1 MLDLQTRSAE
11 PAEPAGLEPPK
22 PAAAPESE
30 PAPAAGVE
38 KGVSPLRLALRSFRA
53 HRSAMV
59 GLFVLGLFYVV
70 AIFADFTA
78 PYGRDNQVRDLQWT
92 PPTRLHFS
100 DERGFSWRPF
110 IYPIHGYIDPN
121 TFEVKQEPDKSQRS
135 YMRFFTPGDVYKL
148 FGLIPARTHLFGF
161 DEIKPAVEGDQYY
174 TRFYLFGSDLS
185 GRDIF
190 SRICYG
196 SRVSMTIGLIGA
208 AIVFV
213 IGMLIGGISGYF
225 GGIVDDLL
233 QRLCEMVMLLPGFYL
248 LLMLRFVFPMDL
260 DSRTVYFAIVFIL
273 ALVGWA
279 GFARVIRGMVLSI
292 KSNDYV
298 MAARALGMTHW
309 RVITRHVLPNT
320 LSYAIVSV
328 TLTIPAYILGESAL
342 SILGLGI
349 TEPIPSWGNMLQ
361 KAMDITELQQHPWVL
376 WPGVFIFVTVMA
388 FNLVGDGLRDSFDPK
403 QRMRE

>member
-1 MLDLQTRSAE
+1 MLDLQTQPASEPTKDSAPPGPGPTD
-11 PAEPAGLEPPK
+11 PAQE
-22 PAAAPESE
+22 AAALDQD
-30 PAPAAGVE
+30 AR
-38 KGVSPLRLALRSFRA
+38 GVSPLRLALRSFRG
-53 HRSAMV
+53 HRSAM
-59 GLFVLGLFYVV
+59 LGLAILAILYIT
-70 AIFADFTA
+70 AIFAEFIA

-92 PPTRLHFS
+92 GPTRLRMS

-135 YMRFFTPGDVYKL
+135 YMRFFAPGDGYKL

-196 SRVSMTIGLIGA
+196 SRISMTIGLIGA

-233 QRLCEMVMLLPGFYL
+233 QR
-248 LLMLRFVFPMDL
+248 
-260 DSRTVYFAIVFIL
+260 
-273 ALVGWA
+273 
-279 GFARVIRGMVLSI
+279 
-292 KSNDYV
+292 
-298 MAARALGMTHW
+298 
-309 RVITRHVLPNT
+309 
-320 LSYAIVSV
+320 
-328 TLTIPAYILGESAL
+328 
-342 SILGLGI
+342 
-349 TEPIPSWGNMLQ
+349 
-361 KAMDITELQQHPWVL
+361 
-376 WPGVFIFVTVMA
+376 
-388 FNLVGDGLRDSFDPK
+388 
-403 QRMRE
+403 